1 MMVFLAWDSFSQP
14 WIVHDDG
21 FSPVF
26 FMVHSAKSGQ
36 PMYGFDLG
44 SKVSLLETCIRFD
57 LSYINEYR
65 FVPHRGPKL
74 AWAN

>member
-1 MMVFLAWDSFSQP
+1 
-14 WIVHDDG
+14 VHDDG
-21 FSPVF
+21 FSPIF

-44 SKVSLLETCIRFD
+44 SKVSLLGTCIRSD

-65 FVPHRGPKL
+65 FVPHRVQSWLGLIKIL
-74 AWAN
+74 KYFSYKD